1 VTLRRPIIL
10 MSALAVVSDAVLI
23 AFYPQFF
30 ERRYGLTSSLH
41 VGAYIAAISLAVM
54 CTLPMW
60 ARVARHV
67 DTMRLLTWT
76 QCAAGVLCALS
87 YWADSITAYWLLT
100 MPMFMCK
107 SSYLLMFPYL
117 MRLEKPE
124 HHSGIVG
131 MLSVVV
137 QLGGIFGAVVG
148 GMVMQQFGP
157 AACLWVMAAGDF
169 AQMLV
174 SRWLLRR
181 GRVPR
186 ELPDADDARPTP
198 RLRHTTSTVAR
209 LCLLFLVF
217 DFGAYLSGPFFS
229 THWERVSGL
238 THQAV
243 SGFVYAIP
251 GLLALAAMLV
261 NKHAGSALVQRLDR
275 LQANLLLGAA
285 GLALQATPNEAAM
298 LLGRCLF
305 GWAIF
310 QVVVK
315 LEVSVFKLS
324 MPASY
329 AMDYSIANFFQN
341 LGVLLASFS
350 AGAIVERFGIRS
362 TFVVAALALLLTAWL
377 DRVLL
382 GVDRIEPA
390 ADTPPLPNPAHAN

>member
-1 VTLRRPIIL
+1 

-30 ERRYGLTSSLH
+30 AKRYGITSSLH

-54 CTLPMW
+54 CTLPLW
-60 ARVARHV
+60 ARVARRV
-67 DTMRLLTWT
+67 DTMHLLTWT

-87 YWADSITAYWLLT
+87 YWAGSITTYWLLT

-124 HHSGIVG
+124 AHSGIVG

-137 QLGGIFGAVVG
+137 HMGGIFGAVVG
-148 GMVMQQFGP
+148 GLVMQQFGP
-157 AACLWVMAAGDF
+157 EACLWVMAAGDF

-174 SRWLLRR
+174 SRWLLRS

-186 ELPDADDARPTP
+186 EVPAASDAPSP
-198 RLRHTTSTVAR
+198 SRLRRTPSTVAR

-229 THWERVSGL
+229 THWEQVSGI
-238 THQAV
+238 THQFV

-251 GLLALAAMLV
+251 GFVALGAMLV
-261 NKHAGSALVQRLDR
+261 NKHAAASLVQRLDR
-275 LQANLLLGAA
+275 LQGNLLLGGA
-285 GLALQATPNEAAM
+285 GLALQAMPHEAAM

-324 MPASY
+324 TPASY
-329 AMDYSIANFFQN
+329 AMDYSVANFFQN

-350 AGAIVERFGIRS
+350 AGAIVERFGIQS
-362 TFVVAALALLLTAWL
+362 TFVIAALALLLTAWI
-377 DRVLL
+377 DRALL

-390 ADTPPLPNPAHAN
+390 SETASLRHPAHAN